1 MAVAQPPRH
10 GPWHLGDGRVRFA
23 LWAPDARSVHLS
35 LPEAQLP
42 MERDDEGFYQIIVS
56 CEAGARYQFLIN
68 GEQLVPDPAA
78 RWQPDGVTGASAVPE
93 RNPYFWHHAGWPG
106 RPWHEAV
113 IYELHTGL
121 CGGFNGVRQ
130 QLPALKALGITAI
143 ELMPVGSFPGQRNWG
158 YDPVLPFAPAAA
170 YGSPAELMAL
180 IDDAHGLGL
189 LVYLDVVYN
198 HFGPEGNY
206 LPHYASAFFD
216 TSRQTPWG
224 PAIDFTQPA
233 VRAFYLENALMWLRD
248 YRFDGLRLDA
258 VHAINNDEFVVWL
271 AAQLRAALPA
281 GRSLHLM
288 VENERNSASLLRQ
301 GLDAQWHDDAHHVL
315 HTLLTGERDG
325 YYADFQQQ
333 PTTKLARAL
342 SEGFVYQGEATRHG
356 EPRGEPCADLPPQ
369 AFIVGLQ
376 NHDQI
381 GNRAFGER
389 LLSLADPVAVRCATA
404 ALLLSPMIPLLF
416 MGEEHGSITPFLYFV
431 DYQGELAEAVRNG
444 RRQEFSTFA
453 GFAANLP
460 DPVAPATFQASRP
473 APADDGFPWPAFYRE
488 LLTLRQAVLM
498 PALPGSLAE
507 PAQVLGDGAVLW
519 RWQLGD
525 GSQLLIALN
534 LGLQPV
540 ALPIDNATAVPLFTH
555 GITERNAAVSS
566 PTGDALPAPAVTI
579 YLQAA
584 AGQSRQDRSDTG
596 RSDEGLSEKDSQK
609 RGLQEKDLPKRY
621 LPKKD
626 QSKKD
631 PSEKNQAAKDQV
643 EKYLTGKDW
652 RGKDRSGKHRSGKDR
667 SGKDRP
673 EKHQLGKGM
682 AGDRLISEGHAGER
696 PVRATLADESG
707 KGQSKKGSSSISVE
721 AFPISV
727 KAPTGL
733 SKILI
738 SLAPPPRETSEA
750 QNSRRLARRASESA
764 FCPPLPNPSPTRGEG
779 LKKGRAE
786 KSQVE
791 KNQVEKGQSGKG
803 QSGKDRFEKDRPEKH
818 QPGKGMTGD
827 RVIGESHAGQRPA
840 GTTLADAMRADGA
853 RVRCPIRHPARQAL
867 EHALENRHG

>member
-42 MERDDEGFYQIIVS
+42 MERDDEGFYQISVS
-56 CEAGARYQFLIN
+56 CEAGARYQFLID

-78 RWQPDGVTGASAVPE
+78 RWQPDGVAGASAVPE
-93 RNPYFWHHAGWPG
+93 RTPHFWHHAGWPG

-180 IDDAHGLGL
+180 IDDAHGLDL

-342 SEGFVYQGEATRHG
+342 SEGFVYQGEPTRRG

-369 AFIVGLQ
+369 AFIIALQ

-404 ALLLSPMIPLLF
+404 AFLLSPMIPLLF

-453 GFAANLP
+453 GFAANIP
-460 DPVAPATFQASRP
+460 DPIAPATFQASRP

-488 LLTLRQAVLM
+488 LLTLRQAIIM
-498 PALPGSLAE
+498 PALPGSHAE
-507 PAQVLGDGAVLW
+507 PAQLLGDGAVLW

-555 GITERNAAVSS
+555 GITERNPPAPS
-566 PTGDALPAPAVTI
+566 PLALTPPGDALPAPAVAI

-584 AGQSRQDRSDTG
+584 AGHSRQDQSDKG
-596 RSDEGLSEKDSQK
+596 RSDAGVSDQGLQKTGLQK
-609 RGLQEKDLPKRY
+609 RGLQ
-621 LPKKD
+621 KKYP
-626 QSKKD
+626 SKKNQL
-631 PSEKNQAAKDQV
+631 EKN
-643 EKYLTGKDW
+643 LT
-652 RGKDRSGKHRSGKDR
+652 
-667 SGKDRP
+667 
-673 EKHQLGKGM
+673 
-682 AGDRLISEGHAGER
+682 
-696 PVRATLADESG
+696 
-707 KGQSKKGSSSISVE
+707 
-721 AFPISV
+721 
-727 KAPTGL
+727 
-733 SKILI
+733 
-738 SLAPPPRETSEA
+738 
-750 QNSRRLARRASESA
+750 
-764 FCPPLPNPSPTRGEG
+764 
-779 LKKGRAE
+779 
-786 KSQVE
+786 
-791 KNQVEKGQSGKG
+791 EKGQSGK
-803 QSGKDRFEKDRPEKH
+803 SGHGKHRSEKYRPEKGLTDDH
-818 QPGKGMTGD
+818 LSSEGHTG
-827 RVIGESHAGQRPA
+827 EHPA
-840 GTTLADAMRADGA
+840 ETTLADAMRVWRGRSMRGPTPEASVGG
-853 RVRCPIRHPARQAL
+853 QAWL
-867 EHALENRHG
+867 R